1 MKPSYQAYMRKIQ
14 PSEEFCLTLERK
26 MKRALSGTKR
36 RFNPFY
42 AGVAAV
48 VVLMIVV
55 GVVVI
60 MNRPAPEDNIVRTVP
75 VVAEGGDADVPRDM
89 TEERAMEL
97 VQQVD
102 SGAKN
107 AMLHWVY
114 LDGPGAW
121 VFYATKSSDDTYG
134 GAFWYVRE
142 DVSAALSGPVDGVR
156 QWRLIEGTP
165 NIFTWSRLVDGREE
179 LSAYILADGTPVAL
193 TPLDGLAG
201 IDRKNGWLIGTTA
214 VSDCDYIYLALSG
227 TELKEIAGTSVDWRR
242 VRDVDVLRNALE
254 GVEMEMQEL
263 SVTVE
268 FDECIY
274 WPANVDRLPESA
286 HSSAGVIAVNMKAN
300 GADKHFYLC
309 IDTNGDVSLYG
320 KTGESYILDGRATA
334 VKGAGLEQIDPKAL
348 IAGAEPNGKFT
359 FEHDGTVYQSVH
371 HMDEGSYFEIV
382 DRPVDTSPSFDNPTP
397 AYVAYEAAEDDAKG
411 RHLAACPLFWLYDGE
426 L

>member
-1 MKPSYQAYMRKIQ
+1 MKPSYRAYMREIQ
-14 PSEEFCLTLERK
+14 PSEEFRLALEGK

-36 RFNPFY
+36 RIHPLF
-42 AGVAAV
+42 AGAAAV
-48 VVLMIVV
+48 AILMIVV
-55 GVVVI
+55 GLVVLL
-60 MNRPAPEDNIVRTVP
+60 NRPAQEDTVVHSAPVAAGRTAD
-75 VVAEGGDADVPRDM
+75 AETPM
-89 TEERAMEL
+89 TEARAMEL
-97 VQQVD
+97 VRQADPDVE
-102 SGAKN
+102 N

-121 VFYATKSSDDTYG
+121 VFYATGGDNVSYT

-142 DVSAALSGPVDGVR
+142 DVSFPLSGPVDGVL
-156 QWRLIEGTP
+156 QWRRIEGTP
-165 NIFTWSRLVDGREE
+165 NIFIWSRMEDGGEA
-179 LSAYILADGTPVAL
+179 LSAYILADGRPAAM

-201 IDRKNGWLIGTTA
+201 IDRLNGWLIGTTTA
-214 VSDCDYIYLALSG
+214 SARDYIFLALSG
-227 TELKEIAGTSVDWRR
+227 TEMKEIAGTVVDWKQ
-242 VRDVDVLRNALE
+242 VRGVDGLRIALE
-254 GVEMEMQEL
+254 GVEEEMQEL

-268 FDECIY
+268 FDEFIY
-274 WPANVDRLPESA
+274 WPANVDCLPERA

-300 GADKHFYLC
+300 GADKHFYLW
-309 IDTNGDVSLYG
+309 IDANGDVSLYG
-320 KTGESYILDGRATA
+320 KAGESYILDGRATA

-411 RHLAACPLFWLYDGE
+411 RHLAACPLFWLYGGE